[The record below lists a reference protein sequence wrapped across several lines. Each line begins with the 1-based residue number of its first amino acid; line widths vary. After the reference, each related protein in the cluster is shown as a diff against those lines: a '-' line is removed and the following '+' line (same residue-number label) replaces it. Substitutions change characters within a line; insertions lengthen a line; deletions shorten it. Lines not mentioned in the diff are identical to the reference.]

1 MKYSGFTLRNERYI
15 IAIEVIEQTSKL
27 CQRHKEE
34 ALSAIKAIHSLGVIH
49 NDIRESNFI
58 VGKSIDENDNEER
71 LFIINFQSSKDFKEE
86 QRVQLTSYH
95 IYMEKEKE
103 KVEELFNQLPN

>member
-1 MKYSGFTLRNERYI
+1 MRKDKSTSI
-15 IAIEVIEQTSKL
+15 IFKNSFNWI
-27 CQRHKEE
+27 
-34 ALSAIKAIHSLGVIH
+34 
-49 NDIRESNFI
+49 
-58 VGKSIDENDNEER
+58 
-71 LFIINFQSSKDFKEE
+71 FIINFQSSKDFKEE